1 MTGRMMNTGN
11 IKSSLGAQIRRDIA
25 LGWRGRGQALVM
37 LGFFLIIITLFPL
50 AAGPDEAQLRPIAIP
65 VIWIAAMLASLA
77 GFTRIFAD
85 DVACGWVDQVALSPL
100 PLALYALARAAV
112 HWALTALPMLVVTPL
127 MGLML
132 YLEPVGMPPLLLALA
147 LGTMALTLLGLIGA
161 ALTEGARGGT
171 GLLAVLVLPL
181 AVPVLIFGVL
191 ASAPADGGIITPHLM
206 LLGAVL
212 LVLLALAPLVAAM
225 ALAEAEAET
234 GA

>member
-1 MTGRMMNTGN
+1 MTGATRHA
-11 IKSSLGAQIRRDIA
+11 LGAQVRRDIA

-50 AAGPDEAQLRPIAIP
+50 AAGPDAARLRPIAVP

-85 DVACGWVDQVALSPL
+85 DVRCGWVDQVALSPL
-100 PLALYALARAAV
+100 PLALYALAKAAV

-127 MGLML
+127 MALML
-132 YLEPVGMPPLLLALA
+132 YLRPAEMPALLLALA

-161 ALTEGARGGT
+161 ALTEGARGGN

-191 ASAPADGGIITPHLM
+191 ASTPADGAPITPHLM

>member
-1 MTGRMMNTGN
+1 MTGRRM
-11 IKSSLGAQIRRDIA
+11 SPLGAQVRRDIA

-50 AAGPDEAQLRPIAIP
+50 AAGPDAAQLRPIAIP

-85 DVACGWVDQVALSPL
+85 DVRCGWVDQVALSPL
-100 PLALYALARAAV
+100 SLALYALAKAVV
-112 HWALTALPMLVVTPL
+112 HWALTALPMLVTTPL

-132 YLEPVGMPPLLLALA
+132 YLQPAEMPPLLLALA

-161 ALTEGARGGT
+161 ALTEGARGGN

-191 ASAPADGGIITPHLM
+191 ASTPADGTLITPHLM

-234 GA
+234 GS

>member
-132 YLEPVGMPPLLLALA
+132 YLEPVGMPSLLLALA

-191 ASAPADGGIITPHLM
+191 ASAPADGGIVTPHLM

>member
-1 MTGRMMNTGN
+1 MTGRGPTP
-11 IKSSLGAQIRRDIA
+11 LGAQIRRDIA

-50 AAGPDEAQLRPIAIP
+50 AAGPDAATMRPIAIP
-65 VIWIAAMLASLA
+65 VIWIAAMLASLS
-77 GFTRIFAD
+77 GFTRIFAE
-85 DVACGWVDQVALSPL
+85 DVRCGWVDQVALSPL
-100 PLALYALARAAV
+100 SLVLYALAKAVV

-132 YLEPVGMPPLLLALA
+132 YLRPAEMPPLLLALA

-161 ALTEGARGGT
+161 ALTEGARGGN
-171 GLLAVLVLPL
+171 GLMAVLVLPL

-191 ASAPADGGIITPHLM
+191 ASTPTDGAIVTPHLM

-212 LVLLALAPLVAAM
+212 LVLLALAPPVAAA
-225 ALAEAEAET
+225 ALAESEAET

>member
-1 MTGRMMNTGN
+1 
-11 IKSSLGAQIRRDIA
+11 
-25 LGWRGRGQALVM
+25 
-37 LGFFLIIITLFPL
+37 
-50 AAGPDEAQLRPIAIP
+50 
-65 VIWIAAMLASLA
+65 
-77 GFTRIFAD
+77 
-85 DVACGWVDQVALSPL
+85 
-100 PLALYALARAAV
+100 
-112 HWALTALPMLVVTPL
+112 
-127 MGLML
+127 
-132 YLEPVGMPPLLLALA
+132 MPPLLLALA

-191 ASAPADGGIITPHLM
+191 ASAPADGGIVTPHLM

>member
-1 MTGRMMNTGN
+1 MTGLAMNP
-11 IKSSLGAQIRRDIA
+11 LGAQIRRDIA

-50 AAGPDEAQLRPIAIP
+50 AAGPDAAQLRPIAIP

-77 GFTRIFAD
+77 GFTRIFAE
-85 DVACGWVDQVALSPL
+85 DVRCGWVDQVALSPL
-100 PLALYALARAAV
+100 SLALYALAKAVV

-132 YLEPVGMPPLLLALA
+132 YLQPAEMTPLLLALA

-161 ALTEGARGGT
+161 ALTEGARGGN
-171 GLLAVLVLPL
+171 GLMAVLVLPL
-181 AVPVLIFGVL
+181 SMPVLIFGVL
-191 ASAPADGGIITPHLM
+191 ASTPATGGIITPHLM
-206 LLGAVL
+206 LLGAVF
-212 LVLLALAPLVAAM
+212 LVLLALAPMVAAA

-234 GA
+234 GS

>member
-1 MTGRMMNTGN
+1 MTGPAMNA
-11 IKSSLGAQIRRDIA
+11 LGAQIRRDIA

-50 AAGPDEAQLRPIAIP
+50 ATGPDAAQLRPIAIP

-77 GFTRIFAD
+77 GFTRIFSE
-85 DVACGWVDQVALSPL
+85 DVRCGWVDQVALSPL
-100 PLALYALARAAV
+100 SLSLYALAKAVV
-112 HWALTALPMLVVTPL
+112 HWALTALPMLVTTPL

-132 YLEPVGMPPLLLALA
+132 YLQPAEMPPLLLALA

-161 ALTEGARGGT
+161 ALTEGARGGN

-181 AVPVLIFGVL
+181 AMPVLIFGVL
-191 ASAPADGGIITPHLM
+191 ASSPAEGEIITPHLM

-212 LVLLALAPLVAAM
+212 LVLLALAPLVAAL

-234 GA
+234 GS

>member
-1 MTGRMMNTGN
+1 MTGRAMSATV
-11 IKSSLGAQIRRDIA
+11 ITPLGAQIRRDIA

-50 AAGPDEAQLRPIAIP
+50 ATGPDAVQLRPIAIP

-100 PLALYALARAAV
+100 PLALYALAKAVV
-112 HWALTALPMLVVTPL
+112 HWALTALPMLVATPL

-132 YLEPVGMPPLLLALA
+132 YLEPAGMPALLLALA

-161 ALTEGARGGT
+161 ALTEGARGGN

-191 ASAPADGGIITPHLM
+191 ASTPADGGIVTPHLM

>member
-1 MTGRMMNTGN
+1 MTGATRHA
-11 IKSSLGAQIRRDIA
+11 LGAQIRRDIA

-50 AAGPDEAQLRPIAIP
+50 ATGPDAVQLRPIAIP

-85 DVACGWVDQVALSPL
+85 DVRCGWVDQVALSPL
-100 PLALYALARAAV
+100 PLALYALAKAAV

-127 MGLML
+127 MALML
-132 YLEPVGMPPLLLALA
+132 YLRPAEMPALLLALA

-161 ALTEGARGGT
+161 ALTEGARGGN

-191 ASAPADGGIITPHLM
+191 ASTPADGALITPHLM

>member
-112 HWALTALPMLVVTPL
+112 H
-127 MGLML
+127 
-132 YLEPVGMPPLLLALA
+132 
-147 LGTMALTLLGLIGA
+147 
-161 ALTEGARGGT
+161 
-171 GLLAVLVLPL
+171 
-181 AVPVLIFGVL
+181 
-191 ASAPADGGIITPHLM
+191 
-206 LLGAVL
+206 
-212 LVLLALAPLVAAM
+212 
-225 ALAEAEAET
+225 
-234 GA
+234 

>member
-1 MTGRMMNTGN
+1 MSGRRM
-11 IKSSLGAQIRRDIA
+11 SPLGAQIRRDIA

-50 AAGPDEAQLRPIAIP
+50 AAGPDAAQLRPIAIP

-77 GFTRIFAD
+77 GFTRIFAE
-85 DVACGWVDQVALSPL
+85 DVSCGWVDQVALSPL
-100 PLALYALARAAV
+100 PLPLYALAKAVV
-112 HWALTALPMLVVTPL
+112 HWALTALPMLVITPL

-132 YLEPVGMPPLLLALA
+132 YLEPAEMPSLIVALA

-161 ALTEGARGGT
+161 ALTEGARGGN

-191 ASAPADGGIITPHLM
+191 ASGPADGTLITPHLM

>member
-1 MTGRMMNTGN
+1 MTGRAMSATV
-11 IKSSLGAQIRRDIA
+11 ITPLGAQVRRDIA

-50 AAGPDEAQLRPIAIP
+50 ATGPDEAQLRPIAIP

-85 DVACGWVDQVALSPL
+85 DVRCGWVDQVALSPL

-112 HWALTALPMLVVTPL
+112 HWALTALPMLVATPL

-132 YLEPVGMPPLLLALA
+132 YLEPAGMPALLLALA

-191 ASAPADGGIITPHLM
+191 ASTPADGGIVTPHLM

>member
-1 MTGRMMNTGN
+1 MTGATRHA
-11 IKSSLGAQIRRDIA
+11 LGAQIRRDIA

-50 AAGPDEAQLRPIAIP
+50 AAGPDAARLRPIAVP

-85 DVACGWVDQVALSPL
+85 DVRCGWVDQVALSPL
-100 PLALYALARAAV
+100 PLALYALAKAAV

-127 MGLML
+127 MALML
-132 YLEPVGMPPLLLALA
+132 YLRPAEMPALLLALA

-161 ALTEGARGGT
+161 ALTEGARGGN

-191 ASAPADGGIITPHLM
+191 ASTPADGALITPHLM